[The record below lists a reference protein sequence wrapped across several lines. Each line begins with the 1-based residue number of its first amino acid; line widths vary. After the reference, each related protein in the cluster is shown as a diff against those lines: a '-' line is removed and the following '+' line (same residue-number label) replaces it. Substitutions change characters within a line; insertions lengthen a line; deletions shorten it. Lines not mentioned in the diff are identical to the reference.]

1 MYTIIS
7 GTNRADS
14 HTEKVALHYQRFLK
28 SKGILAPIFSLEK
41 IDVRNRTAAFTKIEN
56 DLLIPTQKF
65 IFIIPEYNG
74 SFPGVLKAMIDIS
87 EVKKVWWGKKALLT
101 GVSTGRAGNL
111 RGIDQLT
118 GILNHMKVTVHYN
131 KIPLS
136 VIDKLIKDDMITDL
150 SSLNA
155 IDLQLNEFI
164 NF

>member
-1 MYTIIS
+1 MYTIIA
-7 GTNRADS
+7 GTNRSGS
-14 HTEKVALHYQRFLK
+14 HTEKVTNHYQAVLK
-28 SKGILAPIFSLEK
+28 SNGITANIFSLK
-41 IDVRNRTAAFTKIEN
+41 DIDIVERNEAFSKIEI

-74 SFPGVLKAMIDIS
+74 SFPGILKAMIDIS
-87 EVKKVWWGKKALLT
+87 DVKQVWWGKKALLT

-118 GILNHMKVTVHYN
+118 AILNHMKVTVHYN

-136 VIDKLIKDDMITDL
+136 QIDKIMEDGLITNSSTLKD
-150 SSLNA
+150 
-155 IDLQLNEFI
+155 IDTQINEFI